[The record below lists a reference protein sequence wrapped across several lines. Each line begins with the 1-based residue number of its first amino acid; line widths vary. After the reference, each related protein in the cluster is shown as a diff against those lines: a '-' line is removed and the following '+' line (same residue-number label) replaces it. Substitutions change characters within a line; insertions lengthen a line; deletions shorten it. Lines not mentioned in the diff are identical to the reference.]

1 MSSKTFL
8 CGFASPD
15 LFLSKYRYLQQA
27 SSLNFYKKI
36 FFYGPRDLSLA
47 IQEKIK
53 TCLLS
58 GDRKIYGFGI
68 WKPQIIYKSL
78 LLIPEGSILQYS
90 DVGCHFNANG
100 LDKLKF
106 YQDFCDKKD
115 ILVFQYKKPS
125 NNQKKLKYLEY
136 LEYEYSKSDLLDYFN
151 LSIDDPIVT
160 SPQIW
165 SGTFFIKKNKRTIQF
180 INKWAAT
187 FDDMRLVDNSPS
199 FLPEHKDFVSNRWD
213 QSTFSILC
221 KLENIFSLSV
231 YDHCEW
237 ALDNNG
243 RNWSHLKDTPI
254 HAKRDLK
261 YISIR
266 AFFKNINKK
275 IKRKFLNEKK

>member
-68 WKPQIIYKSL
+68 LKPQIIYKSL

-221 KLENIFSLSV
+221 KLENIFSLEFTS
-231 YDHCEW
+231 
-237 ALDNNG
+237 
-243 RNWSHLKDTPI
+243 
-254 HAKRDLK
+254 
-261 YISIR
+261 
-266 AFFKNINKK
+266 
-275 IKRKFLNEKK
+275 